1 LSDSIRSTLLN
12 KAPKSL
18 NNLLAQIES
27 LAVTKLLWGRNTSAV
42 RRLAA
47 ATSLLRHYKVIY
59 FDTVL
64 SSFIKANLLTEEIGD
79 VKKLFEIMGENVI
92 AIMGRDPP
100 REPKEVMNL
109 MGELVAKREYEFLTA
124 EEYLQD
130 NIDLSIRCIK
140 NLHWALCLG
149 AVYLLERLII
159 KHRDKIGDI
168 DIKSL
173 IEELIKNHELVYRFP
188 IHLFSQIKKF
198 EPREPSSY
206 WQKVSNKYSE
216 IYNKLENT
224 YLNTNAAKFIKVI
237 EARYVD
243 NKYNSYEDVL
253 KNTFRERED
262 KYYYY
267 RVNKPTDTFYTQ
279 LLQFMIGFRE
289 LDTFDIEGKW
299 FAQGVQWEDSLAEI
313 RRCLEYIKGRKKAG
327 KGRKKDEITERINTF
342 MMRIFPKEK
351 DKKDLVAECGEKCAK
366 ALKYMKNFMEL
377 IVKQP

>member
-1 LSDSIRSTLLN
+1 M
-12 KAPKSL
+12 
-18 NNLLAQIES
+18 
-27 LAVTKLLWGRNTSAV
+27 
-42 RRLAA
+42 
-47 ATSLLRHYKVIY
+47 
-59 FDTVL
+59 L

>member
-1 LSDSIRSTLLN
+1 
-12 KAPKSL
+12 
-18 NNLLAQIES
+18 
-27 LAVTKLLWGRNTSAV
+27 
-42 RRLAA
+42 
-47 ATSLLRHYKVIY
+47 
-59 FDTVL
+59 
-64 SSFIKANLLTEEIGD
+64 
-79 VKKLFEIMGENVI
+79 
-92 AIMGRDPP
+92 
-100 REPKEVMNL
+100 
-109 MGELVAKREYEFLTA
+109 
-124 EEYLQD
+124 
-130 NIDLSIRCIK
+130 
-140 NLHWALCLG
+140 
-149 AVYLLERLII
+149 
-159 KHRDKIGDI
+159 
-168 DIKSL
+168 
-173 IEELIKNHELVYRFP
+173 
-188 IHLFSQIKKF
+188 
-198 EPREPSSY
+198 
-206 WQKVSNKYSE
+206 
-216 IYNKLENT
+216 
-224 YLNTNAAKFIKVI
+224 VI

-366 ALKYMKNFMEL
+366 FYGTHSETALVNSRYLMGGIL
-377 IVKQP
+377 

>member
-1 LSDSIRSTLLN
+1 MSDSIRSTLLN

-188 IHLFSQIKKF
+188 IHLFSQIKK
-198 EPREPSSY
+198 
-206 WQKVSNKYSE
+206 
-216 IYNKLENT
+216 
-224 YLNTNAAKFIKVI
+224 
-237 EARYVD
+237 
-243 NKYNSYEDVL
+243 
-253 KNTFRERED
+253 
-262 KYYYY
+262 
-267 RVNKPTDTFYTQ
+267 
-279 LLQFMIGFRE
+279 
-289 LDTFDIEGKW
+289 
-299 FAQGVQWEDSLAEI
+299 I
-313 RRCLEYIKGRKKAG
+313 RTKGT
-327 KGRKKDEITERINTF
+327 I
-342 MMRIFPKEK
+342 
-351 DKKDLVAECGEKCAK
+351 
-366 ALKYMKNFMEL
+366 
-377 IVKQP
+377 